1 MILSPR
7 TRRILLIVCL
17 LVLFFLFSPILI
29 VFPLAFSDSSFLVW
43 PPTGFS
49 LRWFETF
56 FQQTKWVS
64 ATINSFKVAILTTLI
79 SLLVG
84 TMAAFGIAR
93 MRGIRRS
100 LLYIFFII
108 PMVIPAIVLALAYY
122 FGFAEIGI
130 KRSMLTVLIAHIIIA
145 TP

>member
-1 MILSPR
+1 MILSGR
-7 TRRILLIVCL
+7 TKRILLIICL

-64 ATINSFKVAILTTLI
+64 LP
-79 SLLVG
+79 
-84 TMAAFGIAR
+84 R
-93 MRGIRRS
+93 
-100 LLYIFFII
+100 
-108 PMVIPAIVLALAYY
+108 
-122 FGFAEIGI
+122 
-130 KRSMLTVLIAHIIIA
+130 
-145 TP
+145 